1 MENDILTKLA
11 IESILLYQ
19 DNQYSET
26 QEKLIELYYAVK
38 HDPESM
44 KMVTDNASFGKAFL
58 MMLENKITDD
68 EDNLQMIAS
77 ISYIFLSKA
86 IEADKNNVDFL
97 KTRLRLLKIGND
109 SLIYTVMKTLSFGSV
124 GVASMGLFNEDF
136 KARDAIFMMEIAD
149 LETNPNLCDLS
160 DLLYQRRNRFRQMIA
175 ERFFGVNQT
184 IESIVQKGQQN
195 HQNLIQY
202 LDERVIQRADI
213 DF

>member
-136 KARDAIFMMEIAD
+136 KARDAWWICP
-149 LETNPNLCDLS
+149 L
-160 DLLYQRRNRFRQMIA
+160 
-175 ERFFGVNQT
+175 
-184 IESIVQKGQQN
+184 
-195 HQNLIQY
+195 
-202 LDERVIQRADI
+202 
-213 DF
+213 